1 MLHLY
6 RDWLAK
12 HRARNNS
19 QLFRTYDR
27 IANGI
32 AVRIQPSR
40 RHTAE
45 LFVPAQ
51 QRNFE
56 EELQP
61 PPAVPACR
69 YRNTQNW
76 TQVLERLNRGI
87 AASAAPRISVL
98 TPAWNTREHWF
109 TDAAVSL
116 LDQTFTDWEWIVVDD
131 ASPNPGYRE
140 IAQEL
145 ARICPRFRY
154 IQGEINQGISGATN
168 TALREARGEYVC
180 MLDHDDVLHP
190 EAIAQCLEALEDE
203 NLDAVYTDSNKID
216 EDGLPFE
223 PFYKPAWSPD
233 YFRGVMYIGHLL
245 CVRRD
250 HALALNGFDSNFDGV
265 QDFEFFLRYSEKHS
279 KIGHIPR
286 ILYHWRTAEGSIA
299 TATGAKGDRIGEL
312 QRLAVEQQLQRLKL
326 PATAIAGRSPHR
338 VTIAPKPRTRH
349 PRVSIVIPTRDSA
362 DVLTKCLDSLQGI
375 TTYPNLQILC
385 ADHETSDP
393 KALARMQ
400 QPGIHRVVCH
410 GDFNYAR
417 INNEAIRAAADGEYL
432 ILLNNDVEAIAPD
445 WVEQMLY
452 YAEQPDAGAVGALL
466 LYPNGKVQHAG
477 VCLGFRGT
485 ADHIMRN
492 FDPDTDGYA
501 GSLSCAHEV
510 SAVTAACLMVKRSL
524 YDSVGGLNELYRTL
538 YQDVDFCL
546 RLREAGYRN
555 IFVPAARLYHHESY
569 TRKTDYDL
577 LDRALMIDTWD
588 TAIAADP
595 FFNTN
600 FCRDA
605 VDYQIATTAHRGES
619 NGVSLL

>member
-12 HRARNNS
+12 NRARNNS

-40 RHTAE
+40 RIAQDLGPLVAAIDE
-45 LFVPAQ
+45 PPPPPEPVPAT
-51 QRNFE
+51 
-56 EELQP
+56 
-61 PPAVPACR
+61 R
-69 YRNTQNW
+69 YRATKNW
-76 TQVLERLNRGI
+76 TPVFERLNRDI
-87 AASAAPRISVL
+87 AASADPRISIL
-98 TPAWNTREHWF
+98 TPAWNTRAHWF

-131 ASPNPGYRE
+131 ASPNPQYLGL
-140 IAQEL
+140 AQEL
-145 ARICPRFRY
+145 ARVCPRFRY
-154 IQGEINQGISGATN
+154 IAGDTNQGISGATN
-168 TALREARGEYVC
+168 TALRVARSEYVC
-180 MLDHDDVLHP
+180 MLDHDDILHP
-190 EAIAQCLEALEDE
+190 EALAQCVEALEE
-203 NLDAVYTDSNKID
+203 QHLDAVYTDSNKVD

-223 PFYKPAWSPD
+223 PFYKPAWSPE
-233 YFRGVMYIGHLL
+233 YFRGVMYVGHLL
-245 CVRRD
+245 CVRRQQ
-250 HALALNGFDSNFDGV
+250 ARALNGFDSHFDGV
-265 QDFEFFLRYSEKHS
+265 QDFEFFLRYSEKYP

-286 ILYHWRTAEGSIA
+286 ILYHWRTADGSIA
-299 TATGAKGDRIGEL
+299 AATGAKGDRIGQL
-312 QRLAVEQQLQRLKL
+312 QRLAVEWQLQRLNL
-326 PATAIAGRSPHR
+326 PAAAIAGRSPHR
-338 VTIAPKPRTRH
+338 VAIVPKPRTTH
-349 PRVSIVIPTRDSA
+349 PRVTIVIPTRDSA
-362 DVLTKCLDSLQGI
+362 DVLAKCLDSLQTI

-385 ADHETSDP
+385 ADHETTDER
-393 KALARMQ
+393 ALARMNR
-400 QPGIHRVVCH
+400 PGIDRIVCH

-417 INNEAIRAAADGEYL
+417 INNEAIRAAATGEY
-432 ILLNNDVEAIAPD
+432 IVLLNNDVEAISPD

-492 FDPDTDGYA
+492 FDPGTDGYA
-501 GSLSCAHEV
+501 GSLSCAHEI

-524 YDSVGGLNELYRTL
+524 YDQMGGLNELYRTL

-546 RLREAGYRN
+546 RLRDAGYRN

-569 TRKTDYDL
+569 TRKSDYDL

-588 TAIAADP
+588 SAIANDP
-595 FFNTN
+595 FFNPN
-600 FCRDA
+600 FCRNA
-605 VDYQIATTAHRGES
+605 VDYSLATTAHRGES
-619 NGVSLL
+619 KGLNLL